1 MRNHTKCPNFKMTS
15 KHPLLALNVGQM
27 KVKIVLAARQPR
39 QKRETGCDKKCDVL
53 GGGAAR

>member
-1 MRNHTKCPNFKMTS
+1 MTL

-27 KVKIVLAARQPR
+27 KVKIVLAARQAR